1 MRSLILISVL
11 ALCACATPLGQKP
24 EPGTWPFPAA
34 PLKAAGTS
42 VHATA
47 TLATNPCEV
56 QTSPEITALADL
68 LRTTAHRVDVHM
80 ITPAVAREVMA
91 DADAARDALIHV
103 CAVPPVDP
111 GALVQVLIKSRQTR
125 AAIAHRIGA

>member
-1 MRSLILISVL
+1 MLRSLILIAVL
-11 ALCACATPLGQKP
+11 ALCACATPLGQTT
-24 EPGTWPFPAA
+24 EPGTWPFPA
-34 PLKAAGTS
+34 PTTSPGTA

-68 LRTTAHRVDVHM
+68 LRITARRVDVHM

-91 DADAARDALIHV
+91 DADAARAALINI

-111 GALVQVLIKSRQTR
+111 AQLVQVLINSRKTR